1 MKIELTQEQQKMLVS
16 LIENTSFAGR
26 DAEIIVQL
34 KKALQTNLML
44 TENVKISEEA
54 LKKFNKK

>member
-34 KKALQTNLML
+34 RKALQTNLML